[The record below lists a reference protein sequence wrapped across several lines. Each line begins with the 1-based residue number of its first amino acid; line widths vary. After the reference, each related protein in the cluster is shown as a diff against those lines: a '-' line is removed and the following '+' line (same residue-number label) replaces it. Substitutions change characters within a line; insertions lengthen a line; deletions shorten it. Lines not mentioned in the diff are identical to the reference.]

1 MIEAYH
7 ATHAT
12 QHVNIL
18 WSIFRMGIQPVMT
31 GGGYGHLGLAAL
43 PSVELVLE
51 SGQEK
56 GGAGVRLALQ
66 PMAQSVARTLM
77 TVKN

>member
-51 SGQEK
+51 SGQER
-56 GGAGVRLALQ
+56 GGAGAHMIT
-66 PMAQSVARTLM
+66 MAQSVARTLM